1 MKAIQITFDEI
12 DALEEC
18 FEDWDGTEEE
28 HILPMGEDMIVTSG
42 PLYEV
47 TDKGLFFIE
56 GTYFALYDG
65 ELQPDWSLTL
75 LYDRIPECEEDFL
88 SYLYFE

>member
-1 MKAIQITFDEI
+1 
-12 DALEEC
+12 
-18 FEDWDGTEEE
+18 
-28 HILPMGEDMIVTSG
+28 MGEDMIVTSG

-75 LYDRIPECEEDFL
+75 LYDRVPECEEDLL
-88 SYLYFE
+88 SYLYFEQGSPYSAISNYLTAIQGWWS